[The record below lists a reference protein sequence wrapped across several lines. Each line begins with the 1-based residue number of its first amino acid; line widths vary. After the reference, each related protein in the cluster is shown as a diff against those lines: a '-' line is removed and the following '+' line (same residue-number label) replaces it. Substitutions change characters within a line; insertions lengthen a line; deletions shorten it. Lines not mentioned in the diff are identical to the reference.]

1 MVKDGKFKGN
11 FFKKLI
17 KDEYYRSVEY
27 LKQFSWSECKY
38 ELKSTFT
45 LLWRFDDDICVV
57 KKLVKINQFILILFL
72 AVILPQNQPRC
83 QIDIWK
89 YRELVFIV
97 MWWIIVCM
105 S

>member
-38 ELKSTFT
+38 ELKSTLHYYEDLMMIFVWLKNWLKST
-45 LLWRFDDDICVV
+45 
-57 KKLVKINQFILILFL
+57 NS
-72 AVILPQNQPRC
+72 
-83 QIDIWK
+83 
-89 YRELVFIV
+89 Y
-97 MWWIIVCM
+97 
-105 S
+105 